1 MDILIRLRSTVDD
14 NSRAMKIKNEHAKL
28 NSRPAESLK
37 LATKNML
44 MARAIRGHSLGH
56 L

>member
-14 NSRAMKIKNEHAKL
+14 NSRAMKMKNEHAKL

-44 MARAIRGHSLGH
+44 TAIRGHSLGH